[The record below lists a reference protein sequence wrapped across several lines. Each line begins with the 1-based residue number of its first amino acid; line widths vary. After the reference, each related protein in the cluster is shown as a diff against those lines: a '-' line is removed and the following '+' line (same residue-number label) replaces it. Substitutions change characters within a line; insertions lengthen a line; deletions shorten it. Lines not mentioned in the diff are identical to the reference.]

1 MSNLENYTNLLE
13 TFQAIPEEKIQ
24 TPDIP
29 VDAAVQEAEDL
40 YHWSLDDEAE
50 LTKVGLDWTLVTSL
64 PERAGACRVAQSKWM
79 KERHT
84 PEEAEKL
91 WKEQGPEAYKLRQ
104 ELFDSFRFAF
114 RNDDAL
120 LARVSQIA
128 EGTGHDDMIQDLS
141 DLAELGK
148 ANVDLLTSISFDA
161 TLLDTAETK
170 SDELGSLR
178 GEVNGA
184 LLSKNAEK
192 IIRDQAFTYMKK
204 AIKEIRACGVYAFRN
219 NPDRQKG
226 YYSRYRKTHR

>member
-1 MSNLENYTNLLE
+1 MSNLENYTSLLD
-13 TFQAIPEEKIQ
+13 TILAIPEEETQ
-24 TPDIP
+24 NPDIP

-40 YHWSLDDEAE
+40 HHWSLDDEVE

-79 KERHT
+79 KEQHT

-91 WKEQGPEAYKLRQ
+91 WKERAPKAYELRQ
-104 ELFDSFRFAF
+104 ELLDSFRFAF
-114 RNDDAL
+114 RNDDVL
-120 LARVSQIA
+120 LGRVSQIT

-148 ANVDLLTSISFDA
+148 AHTDLLTGISFDV
-161 TLLDTAETK
+161 TLLDKAETE

-178 GEVNGA
+178 GEVNGEK
-184 LLSKNAEK
+184 LSKNEEK

-204 AIKEIRACGVYAFRN
+204 AMKEIRACGVYAFRN

-226 YYSRYRKTHR
+226 YFSRYRKTHR